1 MALIVAFLF
10 NLLVVYTLQMQGS
23 SAVTDVFVKTGDDL
37 ILHLTE
43 AEIPPN
49 SRIWL
54 WQFKDDILVEFLHG
68 SQPNVVKNRFGKVE
82 VIEKSYSVK
91 LKDLH
96 KSHSGIYIAKLV
108 SPKEQILTQYNVTV
122 QDAVSPVDLNFTC
135 SSSSSSYN
143 LTATCRTD
151 NISITLRC
159 DYLFCSK
166 EKRNLVTKSGSSL
179 HIYKLKESVVCNHS
193 NQVSKVESKE
203 NIENRCPPPRKP
215 RKYYWY
221 FILIL
226 LVLLVCLIYF
236 GYRKCKKGDTGNF
249 DNTIYDLPVVN
260 DQTETLNKTDEDE
273 ACSPTTT
280 YSVVGIST
288 SKAATKTRDNDQ
300 PQSVYSQ
307 IKAV

>member
-1 MALIVAFLF
+1 MALTVTFLTF
-10 NLLVVYTLQMQGS
+10 LLLVCELQMQGS
-23 SAVTDVFVKTGDDL
+23 SAVIDVFVKTGDDL
-37 ILHLTE
+37 ILTE

-82 VIEKSYSVK
+82 VLEKSHSVK
-91 LKDLH
+91 LKDLQ
-96 KSHSGIYIAKLV
+96 KSHNGIYIAKLV
-108 SPKEQILTQYNVTV
+108 SPKEQILAQYNVTV

-179 HIYKLKESVVCNHS
+179 HIYKLNESVVCNHS

-236 GYRKCKKGDTGNF
+236 GYRKCKKGDNDNF
-249 DNTIYDLPVVN
+249 DNPVYFHFVVN
-260 DQTETLNKTDEDE
+260 DQTETLNETAANSTD
-273 ACSPTTT
+273 STVGPSTTT
-280 YSVVGIST
+280 G
-288 SKAATKTRDNDQ
+288 ATNTRSSDQRDDVYAQIEKKKLLND
-300 PQSVYSQ
+300 
-307 IKAV
+307 